1 MKSNSLLT
9 FTLAGLHSSSLSS
22 HHVNGV
28 LGQSSDFS
36 ITKDLSTSLNPPIKE
51 KSNSEN
57 KGKLKKKENKGKW
70 GLVYVANWKDQIK
83 ASNNPWNVFGFWNEI

>member
-9 FTLAGLHSSSLSS
+9 FTLAGLQSSSLSS

-36 ITKDLSTSLNPPIKE
+36 ITKDLSTSLNSPIKE

-57 KGKLKKKENKGKW
+57 KGKW
-70 GLVYVANWKDQIK
+70 GLV
-83 ASNNPWNVFGFWNEI
+83 